1 MEKKIIG
8 FRLIKRYPDSPA
20 LGTELMD
27 SIKFCDT
34 DTWGGIRKE
43 ELLCLYKE
51 FWEPIYQQEYVDL
64 NEIME
69 RHRIHI
75 NSPIVVHIRTAMK
88 EACRQTLELVK
99 KHARIEYLP
108 KNITVD
114 LRMTYESIDNILTMI
129 K

>member
-51 FWEPIYQQEYVDL
+51 FWEPIYGKKALDL
-64 NEIME
+64 NEIIDDYE
-69 RHRIHI
+69 LHSNSLIVI
-75 NSPIVVHIRTAMK
+75 NIRAAMR